1 MCEGPGA
8 AGIVVCSRSCKRR
21 RGGHSKSP
29 LQPAAGGD
37 VRLYSKGSRKPSK
50 GLSWEKDMWG
60 CVLTV
65 TVVKGDLEGN
75 RRGGE
80 RASES

>member
-8 AGIVVCSRSCKRR
+8 AGIMVCSRSCERR
-21 RGGHSKSP
+21 RWGGHSKAR
-29 LQPAAGGD
+29 LQPSAGGD

-60 CVLTV
+60 YSFTLW
-65 TVVKGDLEGN
+65 
-75 RRGGE
+75 
-80 RASES
+80 